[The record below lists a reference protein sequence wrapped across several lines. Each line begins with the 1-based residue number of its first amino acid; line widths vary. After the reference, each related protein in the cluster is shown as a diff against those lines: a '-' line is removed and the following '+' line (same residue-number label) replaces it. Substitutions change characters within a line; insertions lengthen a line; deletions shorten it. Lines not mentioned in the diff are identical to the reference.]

1 MEMPDFGGQP
11 ERQAAETVKLMN
23 HAAAIGGIALISF
36 AVSGC
41 AGMSVSKIMG
51 GDSPS
56 VSTARTHQDLTMPP
70 DLQLRAPGTVAA
82 AVAETPEAEPEVK
95 TVAAPQTLDT
105 ANPSQG
111 QTQGD
116 VYERYGI
123 SKVHPN
129 GKPKTQAELGAE
141 LKKVYLAK
149 KREQNPNHGTIFNIG
164 NIFKDG

>member
-1 MEMPDFGGQP
+1 MKHTFSFAGT
-11 ERQAAETVKLMN
+11 AL
-23 HAAAIGGIALISF
+23 IAL
-36 AVSGC
+36 ALSGC

-56 VSTARTHQDLTMPP
+56 VVQARAHQDLTMPP
-70 DLQLRAPGTVAA
+70 DLQLKAPGTVTAE
-82 AVAETPEAEPEVK
+82 AVQTPEAEPSVR
-95 TVAAPQTLDT
+95 TAAAPQTLDT

-116 VYERYGI
+116 IYERNGI

-141 LKKVYLAK
+141 LRKVHLAK
-149 KREQNPNHGTIFNIG
+149 KRQQDPNHGTIFNIG
-164 NIFKDG
+164 NLFKDG

>member
-1 MEMPDFGGQP
+1 MKHTLSFAGT
-11 ERQAAETVKLMN
+11 AL
-23 HAAAIGGIALISF
+23 IAL
-36 AVSGC
+36 ALGGC

-51 GDSPS
+51 GDAPS
-56 VSTARTHQDLTMPP
+56 VVQARAHQDLTMPP
-70 DLQLRAPGTVAA
+70 DLQLKAPGTVTAQ
-82 AVAETPEAEPEVK
+82 AVETPEAEPAVR
-95 TVAAPQTLDT
+95 TAAAPQTLDT
-105 ANPSQG
+105 ANPTQG

-116 VYERYGI
+116 VYERNGI

-149 KREQNPNHGTIFNIG
+149 KREQDPNHGTIFNIG